1 MCFMQFA
8 QNVFT
13 SVKLAKQVVTN
24 LKNSKG
30 EWIEIF
36 AETVKTN
43 REGNVEKVKLFIG
56 PDQTPEQRA
65 TLFMC
70 KKFADACTTLYPHLE
85 VSFWKQKGIVQIA
98 EDGKKVF
105 LAKMLPTAAA
115 VDRTMV
121 MWDNKSVATYGIDK
135 TQILEK
141 FESLVM
147 DPASATELC
156 L

>member
-1 MCFMQFA
+1 MDRD
-8 QNVFT
+8 
-13 SVKLAKQVVTN
+13 
-24 LKNSKG
+24 
-30 EWIEIF
+30 F

-70 KKFADACTTLYPHLE
+70 KKFTDACTTLYPHLQ
-85 VSFWKQKGIVQIA
+85 VSFWKQKGIVQIDA
-98 EDGKKVF
+98 DGKKEF

-121 MWDNKSVATYGIDK
+121 MWDNKSVAKYGIDK
-135 TQILEK
+135 TQIFEK

-147 DPASATELC
+147 DPASATEWC